1 MAKSYKKTIVLGL
14 DYSEFEGGITACN
27 REMKTLDAEFALMQS
42 QMDGCASKAETM
54 AAKEEYLTQKIY
66 LQQKKM
72 EAAKEKYN
80 ALMDA
85 HADTD
90 KISRADQALLKE
102 RTTLEKLQNQLED
115 TQIAQSNF
123 KENATA
129 LIGILGTI
137 AGSLLACVKSA
148 SEYADTILTMSPQ
161 SSIATDTLQGWI
173 YASELVDVSVETMTG
188 SLQKMEKNMESAA
201 KGSGTAYDAF
211 KKLGVSVLDSGG
223 QMKDAETIF
232 LETIDALGEVKN
244 ATEQDQLA
252 MDIFGKSA
260 ASLTGVIDAG
270 SEGMAAYKKEA
281 EELGRIMSE
290 DDLKAAGAFDDAMQK
305 LESAFESLKN
315 SAGAKVIPA
324 LTGIIEAIASIPTP
338 VLGVIVTL
346 VTTITTL
353 VMFAKTIN
361 SAMEAGKGLSK
372 IFKGVGS
379 TMDSTYAKVLLMVVA
394 LTALATVIAV
404 IIGKTSDIERT
415 ASSIGNLT
423 GGASVPQGGK
433 PQTGYNASGTK
444 SWRGG
449 ATWVGENGPEI
460 VDLPPGSRIYNN
472 KESTNI
478 AGDTIY
484 NVQIMCDL
492 DKMRSVSDVVDA
504 IEGLGASAQCG
515 G

>member
-1 MAKSYKKTIVLGL
+1 MGKSYKKTIVLGL

-27 REMKTLDAEFALMQS
+27 REIKTLDAEFALMQS
-42 QMDGCASKAETM
+42 QMDGCSSKSETM
-54 AAKEEYLTQKIY
+54 AAKQEYLTQKIH
-66 LQQKKM
+66 LQKQKV

-85 HADTD
+85 HANTD

-102 RTTLEKLQNQLED
+102 RTTLQKLENQLVD

-137 AGSLLACVKSA
+137 AGSLMACVKSA
-148 SEYADTILTMSPQ
+148 SEYADTILTMSAQ
-161 SSIATDTLQGWI
+161 SSIATDTLQGWM

-188 SLQKMEKNMESAA
+188 SLQKMERNMESAA
-201 KGSGTAYDAF
+201 KGSGTAYEAF
-211 KKLGVSVLDSGG
+211 KKLGVSVYDSSG

-232 LETIDALGEVKN
+232 YETIDALGEVKN

-270 SEGMAAYKKEA
+270 SEGMKAYKEEA
-281 EELGRIMSE
+281 GELGRIMSE
-290 DDLKAAGAFDDAMQK
+290 EDLKAAGAFDDAMQK
-305 LESAFESLKN
+305 LNEAFESLKN

-324 LTGIIEAIASIPTP
+324 LTGIIETIASIPTP
-338 VLGVIVTL
+338 MLGMIVTV
-346 VTTITTL
+346 VTTVTTL
-353 VMFAKTIN
+353 IMLVKTIN

-372 IFKGVGS
+372 IFKGVGN
-379 TMDSTYAKVLLMVVA
+379 TMDTTYTKVLLMVIAITAMATAIA
-394 LTALATVIAV
+394 LL
-404 IIGKTSDIERT
+404 IGKAPEIENT
-415 ASSIGNLT
+415 LNSLGNVMS
-423 GGASVPQGGK
+423 GGKNPQGGK
-433 PQTGYNASGTK
+433 PQTGHNAAGTQ

-472 KESTNI
+472 KESTTI

-504 IEGLGASAQCG
+504 IEGLEASAQCG

>member
-27 REMKTLDAEFALMQS
+27 REIKTLDAEFALMQS
-42 QMDGCASKAETM
+42 QMDGCASKSETM
-54 AAKEEYLTQKIY
+54 AAKEEYLTQKIH
-66 LQQKKM
+66 LQKQKV

-85 HADTD
+85 HANTD

-102 RTTLEKLQNQLED
+102 RTTLQKLENQLED

-137 AGSLLACVKSA
+137 AGSLMACIKSA
-148 SEYADTILTMSPQ
+148 SEYADTILTMSAQ

-188 SLQKMEKNMESAA
+188 SLQKMERNMESAA
-201 KGSGTAYDAF
+201 KGSGTAYEAF
-211 KKLGVSVLDSGG
+211 KKLGVSVLDSSG

-270 SEGMAAYKKEA
+270 SEGMAAYKNEA

-305 LESAFESLKN
+305 LEGAFESLKN

-324 LTGIIEAIASIPTP
+324 LTGIVETIASIPTP
-338 VLGVIVTL
+338 MLGMIVTL
-346 VTTITTL
+346 VTTVTTL
-353 VMFAKTIN
+353 IMLAKTIN

-372 IFKGVGS
+372 VFKGVGN
-379 TMDSTYAKVLLMVVA
+379 TMDTTYTKVLLMVIAITAMATAIA
-394 LTALATVIAV
+394 LL
-404 IIGKTSDIERT
+404 IGKAPEIENT
-415 ASSIGNLT
+415 LNSLGNVMS
-423 GGASVPQGGK
+423 GGKNPQGGK
-433 PQTGYNASGTK
+433 PQTGHNATGTQ

-460 VDLPPGSRIYNN
+460 VELPAGSRIYNN
-472 KESTNI
+472 KESTTI
-478 AGDTIY
+478 AGDTTY
-484 NVQIMCDL
+484 NIQIMCDL

-504 IEGLGASAQCG
+504 IEGLEASAQCG